1 MDEEEDFDNAI
12 PNEIRKKWIKSLKTV
27 YIEKQNYS
35 KLKLQI
41 KLEDILE
48 YCKKLEQFIHE
59 NSFKLIINNGVSIY
73 EYQKKQLFKFESL
86 KKHLFYNL
94 QSYLKLINLVFSIL
108 TLIPFD
114 KIPIN
119 PKDLIKFSD
128 KELSLYSGH
137 SQWLKE
143 YRERE
148 KVSKEIFNE
157 KSNEKG
163 IFSCPKCKSFKI
175 EMDEKQTR
183 SADEPMT
190 IYCKCEECN
199 CTFVK

>member
-1 MDEEEDFDNAI
+1 MDVEDEFDNLI
-12 PNEIRKKWIKSLKTV
+12 PNEIRQKWTKTLRNVYVEKQKHSNKSLDIDVNK
-27 YIEKQNYS
+27 YFKE
-35 KLKLQI
+35 
-41 KLEDILE
+41 LEEII
-48 YCKKLEQFIHE
+48 FE
-59 NSFKLIINNGVSIY
+59 NSFKLEINNGIEIY
-73 EYQKKQLFKFESL
+73 KYKNKHLFKFEKL

-94 QSYLKLINLVFSIL
+94 QSYLKDINLIFSIL
-108 TLIPFD
+108 TLIPFE
-114 KIPIN
+114 KIPLKPNKI
-119 PKDLIKFSD
+119 LQFGD

-137 SQWLKE
+137 AQWLKE
-143 YRERE
+143 YREKE
-148 KVSKEIFNE
+148 KTSKKIFNE

-190 IYCKCEECN
+190 IYCKCEECD